1 MKKKTDK
8 DILFER
14 FEKVDPTFKRR
25 INEEQ
30 APIEPDENGEE
41 EFTVE
46 PQEHDEEGAS
56 YKAKLE
62 CIVDKA
68 QNIYEGLPE
77 GELPSWVQDK
87 ITIAEEHLKSIY
99 GWIHGEEEEQEGD
112 IEGPNREM
120 DSEELSE
127 EDYRNTRYE
136 NMTQKQRQRY
146 WDEKIS
152 NIMAANT
159 LEDVIQ
165 AYSPE
170 NPLKITQKEVNK
182 RFGGLGKF
190 KKRLIDDIKQKGTF
204 KGAFATDDD

>member
-25 INEEQ
+25 I
-30 APIEPDENGEE
+30 DENDQNLNTDDSTKEE
-41 EFTVE
+41 SDAKFGF
-46 PQEHDEEGAS
+46 PPEEWVSKYYTMDYTFEGPKFYS
-56 YKAKLE
+56 NKTGRPIPYPD
-62 CIVDKA
+62 IVDHWIEYNK
-68 QNIYEGLPE
+68 QQRGYN
-77 GELPSWVQDK
+77 PSEK
-87 ITIAEEHLKSIY
+87 LNE
-99 GWIHGEEEEQEGD
+99 
-112 IEGPNREM
+112 N
-120 DSEELSE
+120 
-127 EDYRNTRYE
+127 YRNTRYE

-190 KKRLIDDIKQKGTF
+190 KKHLIDDIKQKGTF
-204 KGAFATDDD
+204 KGAFATDDDKK